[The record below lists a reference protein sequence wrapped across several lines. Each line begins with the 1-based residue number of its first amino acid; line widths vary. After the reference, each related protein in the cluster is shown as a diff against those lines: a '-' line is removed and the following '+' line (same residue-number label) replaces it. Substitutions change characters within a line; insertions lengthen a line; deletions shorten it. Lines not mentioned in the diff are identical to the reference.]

1 MNFRISRRRTI
12 PIVRWSR
19 NLLLSLG
26 ILALA
31 YCGFVL
37 LDARLYQANQTQR
50 FQQALKDSRPIV
62 DGPGRSEPTA
72 PLDSGPAIAESAP
85 VQTRDSA
92 GAGFPLGRIE
102 ISRLGLAAMIQTG
115 TDEMTLKRAV
125 GHFPETPLP
134 GWHGNVAL
142 AGHRDTYFRALRDIR
157 VDDEITLTTLDG
169 SFRYRVAFT
178 KVVSAD
184 AVYVLAGSDDPILTL
199 VTCYPF
205 HFVGPAPQRF
215 IVRAHM
221 IAG

>member
-1 MNFRISRRRTI
+1 MDL
-12 PIVRWSR
+12 IVRWSR

-37 LDARLYQANQTQR
+37 LDTRLYQAGQTQR
-50 FQQALKDSRPIV
+50 FQQVLEVSRPLAG
-62 DGPGRSEPTA
+62 GPEGLPPDA
-72 PLDSGPAIAESAP
+72 PLHSDPAIAESPP
-85 VQTRDSA
+85 VQPGYST
-92 GAGFPLGRIE
+92 GEGFPLGRIE
-102 ISRLGLAAMIQTG
+102 ISRLGLAAMIQAG
-115 TDEMTLKRAV
+115 TDEGTLQRAV
-125 GHFPETPLP
+125 GHFAETPLP
-134 GWHGNVAL
+134 GRQGNVAL
-142 AGHRDTYFRALRDIR
+142 AGHRDTFFRALRDIR

-184 AVYVLAGSDDPILTL
+184 AVYVLAGSADPILTL

-205 HFVGPAPQRF
+205 HFVGPAPKRF